1 MSFETRCPGGCHSGD
16 FADFDHYCDDAGI
29 KPGDEPV
36 AFAAWLEAITGE
48 PVKAERVGPDKV
60 LYPPAVSP

>member
-1 MSFETRCPGGCHSGD
+1 MSFETRCPGCHTGD

-29 KPGDEPV
+29 EPGEAPV

-48 PVKAERVGPDKV
+48 PVMFEEI
-60 LYPPAVSP
+60 LYPPEVQS